1 MVFFVQK
8 LKNINHEMKEREDVA
23 MQNLLLKGG
32 WVIDPSQKINRL
44 SDILISDGKI
54 KKIQDKI
61 EEENCKTIDVVGKY
75 IVPGLIDMHVHFR
88 EPGYEQKETIE
99 TGSLAA
105 VAGGFTSVVC
115 MPNTNPVIDNVETLR
130 LIQEKAKRASCHI
143 YVMGSITKMLSGE
156 ELSPYSELKK
166 EGIVAITDDGKS
178 VANARVL
185 YEAMQQAKELDLP
198 VGVHCEDLDLV
209 YDHSIHRGE
218 VSQKLHLSG
227 IPAAAE
233 EIRILRDIFL
243 AEKTG
248 VQIHIQHV
256 STKRGVEM
264 IREAKKKG
272 LKISCEVTP
281 HHFTLTDAA
290 VLKWGTYAKMSP
302 PLRTSADVQ
311 AIKQGLADRTIDA
324 IATDHAPHTIEDKK
338 TSLPEAANGIVGLE
352 TALGL
357 ALTELYHTGDMSLEA
372 VIEKFT
378 FTPARILN
386 IPKGTLKPGS
396 DADIAVIDLE
406 KQWTVDAEAFYSK
419 GRNTPFD
426 GRQLKGKAVMTIV
439 SGEIRYSER

>member
-1 MVFFVQK
+1 VGCRS
-8 LKNINHEMKEREDVA
+8 LTKNKPIV
-23 MQNLLLKGG
+23 GY
-32 WVIDPSQKINRL
+32 IDFRRK
-44 SDILISDGKI
+44 D
-54 KKIQDKI
+54 KKIEEKI
-61 EEENCKTIDVVGKY
+61 EEENCTTIDVSGKY
-75 IVPGLIDMHVHFR
+75 IVPGFIDMHVHLR
-88 EPGYEQKETIE
+88 EPGQEQKETIE
-99 TGSLAA
+99 TGCLAA

-130 LIQEKAKRASCHI
+130 LIHEKAKHASCHV
-143 YVMGSITKMLSGE
+143 YVMGSITKNLAGE
-156 ELSPYSELKK
+156 ELSPYSALKK

-198 VGVHCEDLDLV
+198 VSVHCEDLNLV
-209 YDHSIHRGE
+209 YDHSIHQGD

-256 STKRGVEM
+256 STKRGLEM
-264 IREAKKKG
+264 IREVKKKG
-272 LKISCEVTP
+272 LRIYCEVTP
-281 HHFTLTDAA
+281 HHFTLTDEA

-302 PLRTSADVQ
+302 PLRTKEDVE
-311 AIKQGLADRTIDA
+311 AMKQGLADGTIDA

-338 TSLPEAANGIVGLE
+338 RSLPEAANGIIGLE

-357 ALTELYHTGDMSLEA
+357 ALTELYHTGVMPLEA
-372 VIEKFT
+372 LIEKFT
-378 FTPARILN
+378 FAPAKILN
-386 IPKGTLKPGS
+386 IPKGTLKPGA
-396 DADIAVIDLE
+396 DADITVIDLE
-406 KQWTVDAEAFYSK
+406 KQWTVDAEAFHSK
-419 GRNTPFD
+419 GRNTPFN

-439 SGEIRYSER
+439 NGEIRYSERS